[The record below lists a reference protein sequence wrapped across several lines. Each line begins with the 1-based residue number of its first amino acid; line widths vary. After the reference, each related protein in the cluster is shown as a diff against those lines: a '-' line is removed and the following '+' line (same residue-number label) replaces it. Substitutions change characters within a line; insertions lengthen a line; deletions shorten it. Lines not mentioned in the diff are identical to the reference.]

1 MLDLAFAQAAPEHWL
16 DALLHAVASRAP
28 EGSFFSAAYNLRAM
42 LALVL
47 VSVCCGAVGSLVVGG
62 RMAFFSDA
70 LAHCAF
76 ASVSVGFVLFVLV
89 IIPLGLATYSEEKAA
104 WNFWDWVT
112 PIMLALGMLIG
123 FSIAYVRQRTGL
135 ASDTVIG
142 VFFAGAIGLAAML
155 SGLMQ
160 DRTLF
165 RLEDFLFGNP
175 LQVFGEDIVY
185 LAALALTTVVVLAL
199 TYNHLLL
206 SGFNS
211 SLALSRR
218 VPIQLVS
225 YLFIMLLALI
235 VNLCVRTVGA
245 LLINALLIVPAATA
259 ANLSRNLRQVFWL
272 TMALCL
278 GSCLLG
284 QALSWEVGLFLERA
298 RPGKQLGM
306 SGTIVLVSVAAFALS
321 AVFGPWLRER
331 RRAA

>member
-1 MLDLAFAQAAPEHWL
+1 MLDLLFAQGSEHWL
-16 DALLHAVASRAP
+16 ETLLNATADRAP
-28 EGSFFSAAYNLRAM
+28 AGGFFSFTFNLRAL
-42 LALVL
+42 LALIL
-47 VSVCCGAVGSLVVGG
+47 VSVSCGAVGSLVVGG

-76 ASVSVGFVLFVLV
+76 ASVSVGFVFFTLVVLRF
-89 IIPLGLATYSEEKAA
+89 GWSAEAQ
-104 WNFWDWVT
+104 FWDWVT
-112 PIMLALGMLIG
+112 PVMLGLGMLVG
-123 FSIAYVRQRTGL
+123 YGIAYVRQRTGL

-155 SGLMQ
+155 AGLMQ
-160 DRTLF
+160 ERKVF
-165 RLEDFLFGNP
+165 QLEDFLFGNP
-175 LQVFGEDIVY
+175 IGVTDNDIVY
-185 LAALALTTVVVLAL
+185 LGVLSALTVAMLAL

-235 VNLCVRTVGA
+235 VNLCVRTVGVM
-245 LLINALLIVPAATA
+245 LINALLVVPAATA

-272 TMALCL
+272 TIALCL

-284 QALSWEVGLFLERA
+284 QAISWEMGLYLKRIKSE
-298 RPGKQLGM
+298 GQIGM
-306 SGTIVLVSVAAFALS
+306 SGTIILVSVVAFTLS
-321 AVFGPWLRER
+321 AVIGPRLRER
-331 RRAA
+331 PRAS